1 MKTTVAQ
8 REKRERD
15 DEALKQTRVDEERQ
29 AKRVLLEMMRG
40 PTHKKV
46 ENEVQDNDGHHI
58 CAYPAIQEMMSTTP
72 ALLPWCPTWSPC
84 Q

>member
-1 MKTTVAQ
+1 MNKGGRPKGQTVKTTVAQ

-15 DEALKQTRVDEERQ
+15 DDALKQTRLDEESQ

-46 ENEVQDNDGHHI
+46 EKEVQDNTGHHTNDLRSPR
-58 CAYPAIQEMMSTTP
+58 YPRK
-72 ALLPWCPTWSPC
+72 
-84 Q
+84 

>member
-1 MKTTVAQ
+1 MNKGGRPRGQTVKTTVAQ

-29 AKRVLLEMMRG
+29 AKRALLEMMRG

-46 ENEVQDNDGHHI
+46 EN
-58 CAYPAIQEMMSTTP
+58 
-72 ALLPWCPTWSPC
+72 
-84 Q
+84 